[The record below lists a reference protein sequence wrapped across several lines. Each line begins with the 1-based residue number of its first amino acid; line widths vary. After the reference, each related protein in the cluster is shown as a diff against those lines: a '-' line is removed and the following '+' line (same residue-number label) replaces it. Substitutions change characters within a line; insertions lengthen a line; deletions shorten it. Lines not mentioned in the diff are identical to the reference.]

1 MILTALRQLV
11 LWTVVCGLLYPLL
24 VTGLAQ
30 GAMSHQANGS
40 LLANG
45 HGSALVG
52 QAFTKPGYFYP
63 RPSATAERPY
73 NAAASCGTNFGP
85 NEPRREEQTPLFG
98 KDAPAD
104 LRYASG
110 SGLDPHI
117 TPEAARY
124 QAERVARERNL
135 RPAQVEELIR
145 KHTEGRTFGVLG
157 HARVNVVLLNAELD
171 AAAGRE
177 AL

>member
-1 MILTALRQLV
+1 MVITAIRQLL
-11 LWTVVCGLLYPLL
+11 LWTLVCGLLYPLL

-30 GAMSHQANGS
+30 AMLSRQANGQVK
-40 LLANG
+40 G
-45 HGSALVG
+45 LVG
-52 QAFTKPGYFYP
+52 QDFSQPGYFYS
-63 RPSATAERPY
+63 RPSATAGKPY
-73 NAAASCGTNFGP
+73 NAAASSGTNFGP
-85 NEPRREEQTPLFG
+85 NEPKREEQTVRFG

-135 RPAQVEELIR
+135 SVARVEELIG
-145 KHTEGRTFGVLG
+145 KHTEGPSFGVLG
-157 HARVNVVLLNAELD
+157 HARVNVVLLNAALD
-171 AAAGRE
+171 NRGASK
-177 AL
+177 